1 MPDMY
6 KDKYLKKKP
15 NSGHGYMHI
24 RVPSRFISGI
34 LLYVWARL
42 LNTQYGWTC
51 SKKMELVQFPSF
63 INSTLYAE
71 TEIFNIQIECR
82 KRSVA

>member
-1 MPDMY
+1 MAYPGTIQVQIW
-6 KDKYLKKKP
+6 
-15 NSGHGYMHI
+15 NF
-24 RVPSRFISGI
+24 FIYI
-34 LLYVWARL
+34 WATL

-63 INSTLYAE
+63 ITCTLYAE
-71 TEIFNIQIECR
+71 TENFNIQIECR